1 MDVFEAGAEPP
12 QSIALCLSGGG
23 LRATFFHLGV
33 LTALREAGLLER
45 VREVYSVSGGSIT
58 AAHLALHWN
67 RYTSPDQRQFLSA
80 CSELRAV
87 GGWDIRNRVVRRWAL
102 GSLLLL
108 PYWKGIGRTEI
119 LQKQYEKLFRN
130 ASLRHCL
137 ELNPDAPKFYILSTS
152 FNTGDLCS
160 FCDDYFTI
168 HGESTGDDG
177 EAITSSPV
185 HYPADNVRLSVAVA
199 ASSAFPPLF
208 PPMRLTWDKIGASS
222 DGAFSAIALTDG
234 GVYDNLGFDK
244 FVALDVDKTRQ
255 PIDTVVVSDAG
266 GAFNA
271 SLRNDFS
278 GVFARNVRATDVL
291 MRRTSKAT
299 LARMREMR
307 NWRSVLYVPIGQT
320 SARSQALVT
329 TQTRLQNIRTDLDRF
344 SDAEIAL
351 LVDHGRDITHDTL
364 EQSDVAS
371 TPRRPPR
378 ATGQPGPS
386 AQEMNEA
393 TAREA
398 SVTRIGLLDSRDW
411 ASYALVAAAIGI
423 AALIYSGG
431 KQVVVKI
438 NELLGQSQ
446 SLEEAKKY
454 QQEQQLSYERTI
466 AELRSSN
473 ETHKTAL
480 MTALSARGN
489 SGFGSILA
497 QKLPGK
503 LDLSP
508 PGQTPPPQ
516 TPEQQALDKSRYT
529 VWIQFAGTLTREQ
542 MKSFGS
548 KLAESW
554 PNTPGA
560 AQGGE
565 RTGNAAGLNEVRFGP
580 GTDSRAAEE
589 LAKAINQARIVS
601 VEVKPRLVSVIPK
614 NSLEIWISN

>member
-1 MDVFEAGAEPP
+1 MDAFEVGMEPP
-12 QSIALCLSGGG
+12 KSIALCLSGGG

-33 LTALREAGLLER
+33 ITALREAGLLDR

-67 RYTSPDQRQFLSA
+67 RYTSADERQFLSA

-87 GGWDIRNRVVRRWAL
+87 GSWDIRNRVVRRWAL

-108 PYWKGIGRTEI
+108 PYWKSIGRTEI
-119 LQKQYEKLFRN
+119 LQKQYEKLFQN
-130 ASLRHCL
+130 ASLRRCR
-137 ELNPDAPKFYILSTS
+137 EINPDAPKFYILSTS

-160 FCDDYFTI
+160 FCDDYFTV
-168 HGESTGDDG
+168 HDESTGDNG
-177 EAITSSPV
+177 ETITKQPV

-244 FVALDVDKTRQ
+244 FVALDVDGVRR
-255 PIDTVVVSDAG
+255 PMDTVVVSDAG

-299 LARMREMR
+299 LTRMREMR
-307 NWRSVLYVPIGQT
+307 NRRRVLYVPIGQT
-320 SARSQALVT
+320 SPRSQALVT

-344 SDAEIAL
+344 SDTEIAL
-351 LVDHGRDITHDTL
+351 LVDHGRDITQDTL
-364 EQSDVAS
+364 EQSDVTMA
-371 TPRRPPR
+371 PGRQPR
-378 ATGQPGPS
+378 ASSQPSPS

-411 ASYALVAAAIGI
+411 VSYALVAAAIGI
-423 AALIYSGG
+423 AALTYSGA

-438 NELLGQSQ
+438 NDLLGQSQ

-473 ETHKTAL
+473 ETHKNALVTAL
-480 MTALSARGN
+480 NTKGN

-497 QKLPGK
+497 QKLPDK
-503 LDLSP
+503 LDLAP
-508 PGQTPPPQ
+508 PKQTLPPQ
-516 TPEQQALDKSRYT
+516 APQQAPEKSRYT

-548 KLAESW
+548 KLGESW

-565 RTGNAAGLNEVRFGP
+565 RIGIAAGRNEVRYRS
-580 GTDSRAAEE
+580 DRERDAAQM
-589 LAKAINQARIVS
+589 LAD
-601 VEVKPRLVSVIPK
+601 EVNAERLVPTKVVIREFLQLPP

>member
-1 MDVFEAGAEPP
+1 MDMLEAGTEPP

-33 LTALREAGLLER
+33 ITALREAGLLER
-45 VREVYSVSGGSIT
+45 VTEVFSVSGGSIT

-67 RYTSPDQRQFLSA
+67 RYTSSDQRQFLNA

-87 GGWDIRNRVVRRWAL
+87 GSWDIRNRVVRRWVL

-137 ELNPDAPKFYILSTS
+137 ELNPGAPKFYILSTS

-160 FCDDYFTI
+160 FSDDHFII
-168 HGESTGDDG
+168 HGESTGDEG
-177 EAITSSPV
+177 EAITNPPV

-244 FVALDVDKTRQ
+244 FAALDVGKARQ

-299 LARMREMR
+299 LLRMREMR
-307 NWRSVLYVPIGQT
+307 NKRRVLYVPIGQT
-320 SARSQALVT
+320 STRSQALVT

-344 SDAEIAL
+344 SDTEIAL
-351 LVDHGRDITHDTL
+351 LVDHGRDVTRDTL
-364 EQSDVAS
+364 EQSHVTTAPGRPTQAAS
-371 TPRRPPR
+371 
-378 ATGQPGPS
+378 QPGLS

-393 TAREA
+393 TARGA

-423 AALIYSGG
+423 AALVYSGG

-446 SLEEAKKY
+446 SLEIAKKY
-454 QQEQQLSYERTI
+454 QQEQQLNYERTI

-473 ETHKTAL
+473 EVHKNAL
-480 MTALSARGN
+480 ITALSTRGTAN
-489 SGFGSILA
+489 SGSILT
-497 QKLPGK
+497 QKFPDK

-508 PGQTPPPQ
+508 PLASPQPPQ
-516 TPEQQALDKSRYT
+516 QAPDKSRYT

-542 MKSFGS
+542 MKGFGS
-548 KLAESW
+548 KLSESW

-565 RTGNAAGLNEVRFGP
+565 RIGIAAGRNEVRYRS
-580 GTDSRAAEE
+580 DRERDAAQM
-589 LAKAINQARIVS
+589 LADEVNAARIVPAR
-601 VEVKPRLVSVIPK
+601 VVAKPFPQLPP